1 MLKKF
6 TLLLFLI
13 SMCAVL
19 TGQWNYIIDVVVKA
33 SNVETFERLL
43 SSLNA
48 TILPIQLDNNTD
60 ISDISVAT
68 GEWQS

>member
-1 MLKKF
+1 
-6 TLLLFLI
+6 
-13 SMCAVL
+13 MCAVL